1 MVRPGGLRRGP
12 FSLPAMQGILH
23 KAMDRGGAVSLA
35 DLDTLASPRQLGSCQ
50 VLPGSLVLGHF
61 LGSGAEQ
68 GWRGKGDLP
77 ARWGLTLPL
86 EIHHQAGSSGNF

>member
-12 FSLPAMQGILH
+12 VSFPAMQGMLH
-23 KAMDRGGAVSLA
+23 KTMDREGAVSLA

-61 LGSGAEQ
+61 LGSG
-68 GWRGKGDLP
+68 GRT
-77 ARWGLTLPL
+77 GL
-86 EIHHQAGSSGNF
+86 ERER